1 MKKDEIWK
9 LFEITGNINYYL
21 KYIDMNNKGI
31 DKLGDNESKWHN
43 N

>member
-31 DKLGDNESKWHN
+31 DKLEDRKS
-43 N
+43 